1 MYFRVKNTLKNN
13 RHHTLKQL
21 LSHSQTTPRC
31 IIIIF
36 MQCQIKEWRFHKKK
50 NTWIEQHKSAE
61 GIQTA
66 SMSVFGIA
74 VAVMV
79 VVLKKLF
86 YKKYF

>member
-1 MYFRVKNTLKNN
+1 
-13 RHHTLKQL
+13 
-21 LSHSQTTPRC
+21 
-31 IIIIF
+31 
-36 MQCQIKEWRFHKKK
+36 MQCQIKEWRFHKK

-79 VVLKKLF
+79 VILKKLF
-86 YKKYF
+86 YKKILLVEVGLEKYMFG